1 MRIRKA
7 EHRLA
12 DISKLG
18 ETRSCGATVFLR
30 SAPNQRFFTPYHEY
44 LSRVWNGDVGPCRTR
59 IGWQPEK
66 ERTRESRTK
75 AEFGFAT
82 AKTKERRID
91 DGRRSND
98 LRQHGE
104 GRGFPRVE
112 STYRLRSRR
121 SSKFPVI
128 NYRVDDRVPPFL
140 LPTSF
145 SLPSRPSSFSL
156 AFLRLPSSFFF
167 PSVA

>member
-1 MRIRKA
+1 MSNSNRLATGDGKSARTAYESRIRV
-7 EHRLA
+7 
-12 DISKLG
+12 
-18 ETRSCGATVFLR
+18 C
-30 SAPNQRFFTPYHEY
+30 
-44 LSRVWNGDVGPCRTR
+44 NGT
-59 IGWQPEK
+59 K
-66 ERTRESRTK
+66 E
-75 AEFGFAT
+75 
-82 AKTKERRID
+82 KTKERRID

-145 SLPSRPSSFSL
+145 LSFLPSILFFS
-156 AFLRLPSSFFF
+156 RLPSPPLLFFLPF
-167 PSVA
+167 GRLTGSQEPYTAYRNVRSNHVWSPFIKSSSRSTCIGTP